1 MAIRAPARHVPPC
14 ISRDGIPPAP
24 VPRPSPPP
32 QPLCRRAS
40 GSILTV
46 RKGRRRDG
54 EVRSILVPVVDDPAS
69 LQAVAV
75 AASLARQ
82 EKAVLTLLHV
92 IKVERSLP
100 VTADMDIEAQRG
112 EDLLRRA
119 RALAAREAG
128 NITIEDDLLQAREA
142 GAAIVEEASARGA
155 DAVMMG
161 VGWSPLL
168 GQFEVGPTA
177 SYVLGHAAC
186 HVWVVRDRIELAVP
200 APGKAPVGR

>member
-1 MAIRAPARHVPPC
+1 MA
-14 ISRDGIPPAP
+14 
-24 VPRPSPPP
+24 
-32 QPLCRRAS
+32 
-40 GSILTV
+40 
-46 RKGRRRDG
+46 KF
-54 EVRSILVPVVDDPAS
+54 RSILVPVMDKPAS

-82 EKAVLTLLHV
+82 EKAKLTLLHV

-112 EDLLRRA
+112 EELLRRA
-119 RALAAREAG
+119 RAIAVEEAR
-128 NITIEDDLLQAREA
+128 NLRIEDELLQAREA
-142 GAAIVEEASARGA
+142 GPAIVEEAAARGV
-155 DAVMMG
+155 DAIMLG

-186 HVWVVRDRIELAVP
+186 HVWIVRDRIELAVP
-200 APGKAPVGR
+200 VQGKAAVGR